1 MKIYSKLKAD
11 NKPFIFIHIGKCGGS
26 TITNILRN
34 HNIKFDRVHVA
45 RPQYQSDKKYLIS
58 LRNPVERFVSAFY
71 WRKRLVST
79 KQKDRFYGEYNFFQK
94 FTTIEDVINNDI
106 TTLRKNYVH
115 HIKED
120 ISFYL
125 GDFVNQC
132 DPTNVIGIVCTE
144 NLNKDIENIFDIKAR
159 GVHINNNKKNK
170 KELQEKY
177 RESLKKYLYKDYL
190 IIEKLNN
197 LKLLTREQYGILSR

>member
-26 TITNILRN
+26 TITNTLIN
-34 HNIKFDRVHVA
+34 HNIKFDRVHAA

-106 TTLRKNYVH
+106 TSLRKNYVH

-120 ISFYL
+120 INFYL

-144 NLNKDIENIFDIKAR
+144 NLNKDIENIFDIKVR
-159 GVHINNNKKNK
+159 GVHINSNKKNK

>member
-26 TITNILRN
+26 TIANTLRN
-34 HNIKFDRVHVA
+34 HNIKFDRVHA
-45 RPQYQSDKKYLIS
+45 TRPQYQSDKKYLIS

-79 KQKDRFYGEYNFFQK
+79 QQQDRFYGEYKFFQK
-94 FTTIEDVINNDI
+94 FKTIEDLINNDI
-106 TTLRKNYVH
+106 TILRKNYAH

-120 ISFYL
+120 INFYL

-144 NLNKDIENIFDIKAR
+144 NLNKDIENIFDIKVR
-159 GVHINNNKKNK
+159 EVHINTNNNK

-197 LKLLTREQYGILSR
+197 LKLLTREQYEILSR